1 MGFFVRTVQDIAKE
15 IVAREGGFVND
26 PDDPGGPTNF
36 GVTLGTLQR
45 LGLDIDRD
53 GKIDIDDVRTLQP
66 AHAEV
71 IFVEHYFERTGIR
84 ALPAVLQASV
94 FDMYVNAGR
103 AAVRILQQLLV
114 EMGHPI
120 VVDGAIGP
128 QTVEAAEVAAALAPQ
143 YLADAYGIARRNF
156 YLRLADAR
164 PASRKFARSRS
175 GEKGGWV
182 RRAEEFISP
191 RYHMTEAEFQS
202 RVAAWD

>member
-1 MGFFVRTVQDIAKE
+1 MGLCVKTVQDIAKE

-26 PDDPGGPTNF
+26 LDDPGGATNL
-36 GVTLGTLQR
+36 GVTLGTLRR
-45 LGLDIDRD
+45 LGLDVD
-53 GKIDIDDVRTLQP
+53 GDGDIDVEDVQSLKPEQ
-66 AHAEV
+66 AEA

-84 ALPAVLQASV
+84 ALPVVLQASV

-120 VVDGAIGP
+120 AVDGAIGP
-128 QTVEAAEVAAALAPQ
+128 ETAEAAEVAATLAPQ
-143 YLADAYGIARRNF
+143 YLADAYGIARRNY

-164 PASRKFARSRS
+164 PLSRKFARSRN
-175 GEKGGWV
+175 GGKGGWV

-202 RVAAWD
+202 RVAAWG